1 MKVQVEEITP
11 VKKSLTIEIP
21 QEVVSNE
28 FALAYSD
35 LKKKAKIPGF
45 RPGKVPMALL
55 EKKFGPS
62 IQEDVVRKL
71 VPDYYQRAVK
81 EAGISPVEFPSI
93 EKIEIKKDA
102 PLLFTATVEV
112 KPSIQLSNYQGL
124 ALPRKKIDIA
134 EEEIEKTLARLRDE
148 QGHLESLPDDHPVAS
163 SDYVIID
170 FEGSLDGKPV
180 QQGKAE
186 GYTLQVGSNT
196 FFPEF
201 ESSLLGKKKGEQLE
215 AEVPFPDDYQNKEIA
230 GKRVHFK
237 IHLKE
242 VKTKILPA
250 LDDELAKDIGLPSLA
265 ELKEKIKNT
274 MLEQRT
280 SQQEHDQKNILIK
293 KLVELHQFDVPP
305 SMVEHEVHAM
315 ADRLQEAL
323 PQKMDHEALHNEY
336 EGMATER
343 VKGTLILGAIAEAEK
358 IEVTDQELENEIAL
372 IAQRAKVSPAEAK
385 RAIYQ
390 QEGSLDGLKS
400 RVKQEKALNRVYALA
415 QFEDKGE
422 TS

>member
-1 MKVQVEEITP
+1 MKFQVEEITP

-35 LKKKAKIPGF
+35 LKKKAKVPGF
-45 RPGKVPMALL
+45 RPGKAPMALL

-81 EAGISPVEFPSI
+81 EAGLSPVEFPSI
-93 EKIEIKKDA
+93 EKIEVKKDA

-112 KPSIQLSNYQGL
+112 KPSIQLANYQGVT
-124 ALPRKKIDIA
+124 LPRKKIEVT
-134 EEEIEKTLARLRDE
+134 EEEVEKTLARLRE
-148 QGHLESLPDDHPVAS
+148 EHGHLESLPDDHAVAS

-196 FFPEF
+196 FSPEF
-201 ESSLLGKKKGEQLE
+201 ESSLPGKKKGDQFETD
-215 AEVPFPDDYQNKEIA
+215 VPFPADYQNKEIA
-230 GKRVHFK
+230 GKSVHFK

-242 VKTKILPA
+242 VKTKILPE

-265 ELKEKIKNT
+265 ELKDKIRNT
-274 MLEQRT
+274 MLEQRA

-305 SMVEHEVHAM
+305 SMVEHELHSM
-315 ADRLQEAL
+315 LDRLQEKI
-323 PQKMDHEALHNEY
+323 PQQMDHEALHREY
-336 EGMATER
+336 EEIATER
-343 VKGTLILGAIAEAEK
+343 VKGTLILSTIAETEK
-358 IEVTDQELENEIAL
+358 IEVTDQELETEIDL
-372 IAQRAKVSPAEAK
+372 IAQRAKVSSAEAK

-390 QEGSLDGLKS
+390 QEGSLEGLKS
-400 RVKQEKALNRVYALA
+400 RIRQEKALNRVYALA

>member
-28 FALAYSD
+28 FAIAYSD

-81 EAGISPVEFPSI
+81 EAGLSPVEFPSI
-93 EKIEIKKDA
+93 EKIEVKKDA

-124 ALPRKKIDIA
+124 TLPRKKIEVA
-134 EEEIEKTLARLRDE
+134 EEEVEKTLARLRDE
-148 QGHLESLPDDHPVAS
+148 QGHLDALPDDHAVAP

-201 ESSLLGKKKGEQLE
+201 ESSLLGKKKGEQFE
-215 AEVPFPDDYQNKEIA
+215 VDVPFPDDYQNKEIA

-242 VKTKILPA
+242 VKTKILPE

-265 ELKEKIKNT
+265 ELKDKIKNT

-305 SMVEHEVHAM
+305 SMVEHELHAM

-323 PQKMDHEALHNEY
+323 PQKMDHETLHKEY
-336 EGMATER
+336 EGIATER
-343 VKGTLILGAIAEAEK
+343 VKGTLILGAIAETEK

-390 QEGSLDGLKS
+390 QEGSLEGLKS
-400 RVKQEKALNRVYALA
+400 RVRQEKALNRVYALA

>member
-1 MKVQVEEITP
+1 MKVQVKEITP

-45 RPGKVPMALL
+45 RPGKAPMSLL
-55 EKKFGPS
+55 EKRFGPS

-71 VPDYYQRAVK
+71 VPDYYQKAVK

-93 EKIEIKKDA
+93 EKIEVKKDA

-112 KPSIQLSNYQGL
+112 KPSIQLSNYQGIP
-124 ALPRKKIDIA
+124 LPRKKISVTD
-134 EEEIEKTLARLRDE
+134 EEVEKSLQRLREE
-148 QGHLESLPDDHPVAS
+148 QGHLEALADDHHVVA

-186 GYTLQVGSNT
+186 GYSLQVGSNT

-201 ESSLLGKKKGEQLE
+201 ESSLLDKKKGDQVEVD
-215 AEVPFPDDYQNKEIA
+215 VPFPAEYQNKEIA
-230 GKRVHFK
+230 GKNVRFK

-242 VKTKILPA
+242 VKTKILPE
-250 LDDELAKDIGLPSLA
+250 LDDELAKDIGLTSLS
-265 ELKEKIKNT
+265 ELKDKIKNT
-274 MLEQRT
+274 MSEQRT

-293 KLVELHQFDVPP
+293 KLVEIHQFEVPP
-305 SMVEHEVHAM
+305 SMVEHELHAM
-315 ADRLQEAL
+315 VDRLQDKIA
-323 PQKMDHEALHNEY
+323 QQMDHEALHKEY
-336 EGMATER
+336 ESIATER
-343 VKGTLILGAIAEAEK
+343 VKGTLILGAIAENEK
-358 IEVTDQELENEIAL
+358 MEVSDQELENEIDL
-372 IAQRAKVSPAEAK
+372 IAQRAKVSSPEAK
-385 RAIYQ
+385 RALYQ
-390 QEGSLDGLKS
+390 QEGSLEGLKS
-400 RVKQEKALNRVYALA
+400 RIRQEKALNRVYALA